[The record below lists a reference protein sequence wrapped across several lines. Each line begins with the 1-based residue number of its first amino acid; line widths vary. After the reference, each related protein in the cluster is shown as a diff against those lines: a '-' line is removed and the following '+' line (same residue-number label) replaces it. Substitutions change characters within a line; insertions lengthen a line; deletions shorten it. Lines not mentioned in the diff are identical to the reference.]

1 MMDGKTKENATF
13 LLPMNALVEN
23 RIRNDGL
30 LLHNTF
36 WVNGNKT
43 EAVHVAL
50 SSHYLA
56 LC

>member
-1 MMDGKTKENATF
+1 MMEGKTKENATF

-36 WVNGNKT
+36 WVDGNKT